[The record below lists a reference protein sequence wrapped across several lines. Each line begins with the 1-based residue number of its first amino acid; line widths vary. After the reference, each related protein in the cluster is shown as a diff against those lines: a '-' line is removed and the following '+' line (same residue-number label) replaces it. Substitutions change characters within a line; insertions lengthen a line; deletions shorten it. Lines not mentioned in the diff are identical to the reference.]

1 MFREGETPAEVA
13 RRLEV
18 SRQSATTW
26 LHAWREGGMAALKAT
41 PTGRPA
47 RLDQKELE
55 KVEKALLAGA
65 LANHFPTDL
74 WTLARVAEVI
84 ARLTGVEY
92 HPGHVWRVLRSL
104 GWSLQKPARRALERD
119 PEAIE
124 GWLKTTWPEVKRGP
138 SRRAPGSFSRTRP
151 GSR

>member
-26 LHAWREGGMAALKAT
+26 FHSWREGGTAALKAT

-47 RLDQKELE
+47 MLSQKELE
-55 KVEKALLAGA
+55 KVEKALWEGA
-65 LANHFPTDL
+65 LAHDFQTDL

-92 HPGHVWRVLRSL
+92 HPGHVWRVLRAM
-104 GWSLQKPARRALERD
+104 GWSLQKPARRAAERN

-124 GWLKTTWPEVKRGP
+124 RWVKGTWPEVKKGL
-138 SRRAPGSFSRTRP
+138 SRRAPGSSSRTRR